1 MMLIGLVQ
9 TSNFS
14 CAEPLLTLLLTLLK
28 TVLFHQGIYKNV
40 IEESIILR
48 GDFLENRVFFTK
60 CAQNLATRP
69 SSKICFAA
77 ILVLNFLSNLRK
89 ETKLSWIVAKAKH
102 CK

>member
-1 MMLIGLVQ
+1 MD
-9 TSNFS
+9 SNLS
-14 CAEPLLTLLLTLLK
+14 AY
-28 TVLFHQGIYKNV
+28 TVN
-40 IEESIILR
+40 LR

-77 ILVLNFLSNLRK
+77 ILVLDFLSNLRK
-89 ETKLSWIVAKAKH
+89 ETKLSWIVAKVEKAKH

>member
-1 MMLIGLVQ
+1 ME
-9 TSNFS
+9 F
-14 CAEPLLTLLLTLLK
+14 
-28 TVLFHQGIYKNV
+28 
-40 IEESIILR
+40 LR

-89 ETKLSWIVAKAKH
+89 ETKFSWIVAKVEKAKR
-102 CK
+102 CKQNEKCPGKCNVILYFGVF